1 MNKAENIILKVN
13 DNIKNW
19 YENGGEAKIAKYF
32 VDPDGIFTTAVG
44 VKSGVYGTSVLT
56 PYGKEILMYIGEV
69 GKAGRGFRDRL
80 VEHAKYWIDSS
91 EHFTGV
97 KASELEAGY
106 RYVVRILAEEAD
118 DAKRYDLEQRMIEEL
133 KPYMQFSCYPKFDSD
148 YRGNDLA
155 IFRTYRRRAF
165 VVARDG
171 KYTEEDNKLF
181 VDNIFKLR
189 DKVDFNDYKTAKP
202 DKKIVD
208 LVERE
213 MPNYSDVWR
222 NVKAFI
228 EASMGITSKRG
239 CRYSYLVRIVAAALE
254 ASYKPECVL

>member
-1 MNKAENIILKVN
+1 MDLTTLKINNNILSWIEK
-13 DNIKNW
+13 
-19 YENGGEAKIAKYF
+19 GGDEKIARYF
-32 VDPDGIFTTAVG
+32 DDPQGIFTTDAG
-44 VKSGVYGTSVLT
+44 LKPGVYSTCVRT
-56 PYGKEILMYIGEV
+56 PEGREILMYIGEV

-80 VEHAKYWIDSS
+80 VEHAKYWIDNS

-97 KASELEAGY
+97 KAAELKSGY

-118 DAKRYDLEQRMIEEL
+118 DAKRYDLEQRAIEEL

-171 KYTEEDNKLF
+171 EYTEDGNELF
-181 VDNIFKLR
+181 VENIFKLR
-189 DKVDFNDYKTAKP
+189 DKVDFNDYRTAKP
-202 DKKIVD
+202 NASIVA

-213 MPNYSDVWR
+213 MPKGSEIWLK
-222 NVKAFI
+222 VKNFV
-228 EASMGITSKRG
+228 ETCMGITSRVG
-239 CRYSYLVRIVAAALE
+239 CRYSYLLKLVAAALE
-254 ASYKPECVL
+254 ATYKEEYEL